1 VNNTKTIRKR
11 SVPLKSTVDIN
22 DLDRRVYEEKLRDFL
37 PEKMIDIHSHVWLDG
52 LKKNVKRERVVS
64 WPSLVAKDNPIED
77 HLECYKLLFP
87 GKQVTPMIFPGLLN
101 VESADGL
108 NDYVSACAKQHDLPA
123 LLFSVPQWSAD
134 EVQRKVVDGGFLGIK
149 VYLNLAPAY
158 LPRQEIRI
166 FDFLPPHQLELLDQ
180 KRWIVMLHIPRDARL
195 RDPVNLAQILEIERR
210 YPGVRLILAHVGR
223 AYCREDVGDAFDVL
237 KGTERLLVDFSANT
251 NAWVFEQLIR
261 ALGPKR
267 VLFGSDLPILRMRM
281 RRVCENG
288 VYINLVPRGL
298 YGDVS
303 GDPNMRE
310 VTGDEAA
317 GLTLF
322 MYEELL
328 AFRLAAERTG
338 MTAEDLEDVFFDNSA
353 AVIEKVRKGR

>member
-1 VNNTKTIRKR
+1 
-11 SVPLKSTVDIN
+11 LKPIVEIN
-22 DLDRRVYEEKLRDFL
+22 DVDRRVYEEKLQGFL
-37 PEKMIDIHSHVWLDG
+37 PSKMIDIHTHVWLDK
-52 LKKNVKRERVVS
+52 LKKNVKRDRVVS
-64 WPSLVAKDNPIED
+64 WPSLVAKENPIED

-87 GKQVTPMIFPGLLN
+87 GKQVTPMIFSSLVN
-101 VESADGL
+101 AESADGL
-108 NDYVSACAKQHDLPA
+108 NNYVSRCARHHGLPA
-123 LLFSVPQWSAD
+123 LLFSVPEWSA
-134 EVQRKVVDGGFLGIK
+134 EQVERKVEDGGFLGIK
-149 VYLNLAPAY
+149 VYLNLAPTY

-166 FDFLPPHQLELLDQ
+166 FDFLPHHQLELLHE

-210 YPGVRLILAHVGR
+210 YPGVRVILAHVGR
-223 AYCREDVGDAFDVL
+223 AYCNEDVGNAFDSL
-237 KGTERLLVDFSANT
+237 KQTERLLVDFSANT

-281 RRVCENG
+281 RRICEDG
-288 VYINLVPRGL
+288 VYINLVPKGL

-310 VTGDEAA
+310 VTGDEASR
-317 GLTLF
+317 LTLF

-328 AFRLAAERTG
+328 AFRQAAERTG
-338 MTAEDLEDVFFDNSA
+338 LSTGDLEDVFFNNSA
-353 AVIEKVRKGR
+353 AVIEAVRKGR

>member
-1 VNNTKTIRKR
+1 
-11 SVPLKSTVDIN
+11 LKPIVEIN
-22 DLDRRVYEEKLRDFL
+22 DVDRRVYEEKLQGFL
-37 PEKMIDIHSHVWLDG
+37 PSKMIDIHTHVWLDK
-52 LKKNVKRERVVS
+52 LKKNVKRDRVVS
-64 WPSLVAKDNPIED
+64 WPSLVAKENPIED

-87 GKQVTPMIFPGLLN
+87 GKQVTPMIFSSLVN
-101 VESADGL
+101 AESADGL
-108 NDYVSACAKQHDLPA
+108 NNYVSRCARHHGLPA
-123 LLFSVPQWSAD
+123 LLFSVPEWSA
-134 EVQRKVVDGGFLGIK
+134 EQVERKVEDGGFLGIK
-149 VYLNLAPAY
+149 VYLNLAPTY

-166 FDFLPPHQLELLDQ
+166 FDFLPHHQLELLHE

-210 YPGVRLILAHVGR
+210 YPGVRVILAHVGR
-223 AYCREDVGDAFDVL
+223 AYCNEDVGNAFDSL
-237 KGTERLLVDFSANT
+237 KQTERLLVDFSANT

-281 RRVCENG
+281 RRICEDG
-288 VYINLVPRGL
+288 VYINLVPKRL

-310 VTGDEAA
+310 VTGDEASR
-317 GLTLF
+317 LTLF

-328 AFRLAAERTG
+328 AFRQAAERTG
-338 MTAEDLEDVFFDNSA
+338 LSTGDLEDVFFNNSA
-353 AVIEKVRKGR
+353 AVIEAVRKGR